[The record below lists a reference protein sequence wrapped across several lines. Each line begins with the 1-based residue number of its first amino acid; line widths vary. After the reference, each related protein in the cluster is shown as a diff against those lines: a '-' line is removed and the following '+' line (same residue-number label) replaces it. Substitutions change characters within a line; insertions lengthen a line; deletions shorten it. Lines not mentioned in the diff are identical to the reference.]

1 MSQTSPRVSVVIP
14 AYEEAET
21 IESVLDRLIEGVS
34 IDSEM
39 LVVVDDLADS
49 TVPVVQRLADAGA
62 PVRVLINTYGRGPAF
77 ALRYGIDNASAPVVV
92 VTMADGSDDPTQI
105 DGLCRLV
112 ERGVVIAAA
121 SRYMSGGRQIGGPF
135 FKSLLSRT
143 AGISLYLLAR
153 VGTRD
158 ATNSFKAYRR
168 DFVQA
173 VGIDSD
179 SGFEL
184 GLELVAKARRL
195 RQPVAEL
202 PTIWIERHVGMS
214 RFKLFAWLPRYL
226 HWYAFAFGPALTIE
240 ELRRRSSRHSPTRE
254 DLPT

>member
-1 MSQTSPRVSVVIP
+1 MSEDVPRVSVVIP
-14 AYEEAET
+14 AYQEADA
-21 IESVLDRLIEGVS
+21 IEAVLDRLVEGVT
-34 IDSEM
+34 IDAEL
-39 LVVVDDLADS
+39 LVVVDDPDDS
-49 TVPVVQRLADAGA
+49 TAPVVHRVAEAGA
-62 PVRVLINTYGRGPAF
+62 PVQVLVNTYGRGPAY
-77 ALRYGIDNASAPVVV
+77 AIRYGIDHASAPVVV

-105 DGLCRLV
+105 DDLCRLV

-135 FKSLLSRT
+135 FKSLLSRA
-143 AGISLYLLAR
+143 AGLSLYVFGR

-173 VGIDSD
+173 VGIDSN

-195 RQPVAEL
+195 REPVAEL

-226 HWYAFAFGPALTIE
+226 HWYAFAFGPSMTIE
-240 ELRRRSSRHSPTRE
+240 ELQRRSSHHSTTRE
-254 DLPT
+254 DPPT

>member
-1 MSQTSPRVSVVIP
+1 MTEGQPRVSVVIP
-14 AYEEAET
+14 AYQEADA
-21 IESVLDRLIEGVS
+21 IDSVLERLLEGIT
-34 IDSEM
+34 IDAEL
-39 LVVVDDLADS
+39 LVVVDDPSDS
-49 TVPVVQRLADAGA
+49 TVPAVQRFTEGGA
-62 PVRVLINTYGRGPAF
+62 PVEVLVNTYGRGPAL
-77 ALRYGIDNASAPVVV
+77 AIRYGIDHAAAPVVV
-92 VTMADGSDDPTQI
+92 VTMADGSDDATQI
-105 DGLCRLV
+105 DDLCRLV

-135 FKSLLSRT
+135 MKSLLSRM
-143 AGISLYLLAR
+143 AGLSLFVLAR

-168 DFVQA
+168 EFVRA

-195 RQPVAEL
+195 REPVAEL

-226 HWYAFAFGPALTIE
+226 HWYAFAFGRALTLV
-240 ELRRRSSRHSPTRE
+240 ELRRRSSRRSPIRE